1 MLRILLGLAALGWL
15 VTTPPTARAEIEFTS
30 EHLTFRLDNRGRVV
44 ELRDRLHGTNYAV
57 LSHAAPLLTAYLV
70 DGPRAPDSVSWQPR
84 LNRLTF
90 DFAAT
95 TLVVEVR
102 AAETH
107 LTFEVLEAM
116 PQGGIE
122 RIQWGPVATS
132 LRESV
137 AEVVGVAVG
146 DTFAIGLL
154 GLNPKTLGGWAD
166 DAEGRD
172 TSRGRAATTTD
183 WGTSLQAYAFDRSLP
198 RRVDAW
204 GGHFPNMPVP
214 PIAGETLV
222 GSKIAIF
229 GAPAGDALQRIGEI
243 ARAEGL
249 PQPSYQGVWSRLNPE
264 LGRSYLI
271 AEFSES
277 NIAAMVDY
285 ARQGNFL
292 SLYHP
297 NPFASWGHYQPS
309 PQYFPSGEAGLKAC
323 VDHATQAGLL
333 LGVHTLTNFIQTSD
347 PYVTPRPDPR
357 LAKTGSSRL
366 VGDITAD
373 ATTLEV
379 ESPEYFDNQQANWL
393 RTVMID
399 GELIRYGR
407 ISQAPPWQ
415 LLDCQRGAFGSQAA
429 EHRAGSEVAKL
440 MDHPYRVF
448 LADHDLQREIA
459 IRLAELFNRT
469 GLNHLDFDG
478 HEGCWA
484 SGQGDYGIEMFAQVF
499 YDHVD
504 HFVHNGTSNSQPFYW
519 HINTCCNWG
528 EPWYGGFRSS
538 MAEYRI
544 NNQAL
549 LERNWMPKMLG
560 WFQFTAETSLADIEW
575 LMARSAG
582 YDSGFAMV
590 ASESVFNQNPS
601 TDQLL
606 EKIRQW
612 EALRM
617 SGAFSAE
624 QQRAMQDSQR
634 EFHLRHSAEG
644 PMLHP
649 YHTTETFQHIP
660 RQLQPGEPTAS
671 QWQFTQAGERQPLQL
686 VLEVTGEQ
694 GEVSDIQ
701 FEIDNYLTLTIPAP
715 LKAGQTLICDGTP
728 VLRVF
733 GSDGRQIAT
742 QTLDQPPPQL
752 AAGPHTVILDAV
764 FETGA
769 GLSLSCHFKSLGE
782 GQPVGTASAP

>member
-1 MLRILLGLAALGWL
+1 MIRFLLGLAALGWL
-15 VTTPPTARAEIEFTS
+15 AAAHCTARAEIDFTS
-30 EHLTFRLDNRGRVV
+30 EHLRLRLDSRGWVV
-44 ELRDRLHGTNYAV
+44 ELEDRLQGTSYAV
-57 LSHAAPLLTAYLV
+57 PPHTAPLLTAYLV
-70 DGPRAPDSVSWQPR
+70 DGPRSPDSVSWQPESS
-84 LNRLTF
+84 RLTF
-90 DFAAT
+90 DFGDAA
-95 TLVVEVR
+95 LVVGVSV
-102 AAETH
+102 AATH
-107 LTFEVLEAM
+107 LTFEVLETTPEGA
-116 PQGGIE
+116 IE

-132 LRESV
+132 LRDQVS
-137 AEVVGVAVG
+137 EVVGVAIG
-146 DTFAIGLL
+146 GEFAIGLL

-172 TSRGRAATTTD
+172 TSRGRAATATE
-183 WGTSLQAYAFDRSLP
+183 WGSSLQAYTFDRSLP

-204 GGHFPNMPVP
+204 GGHFPNMPVL
-214 PIAGETLV
+214 PIADETLV
-222 GSKIAIF
+222 GSKIALF

-243 ARAEGL
+243 AQAEGL
-249 PQPSYQGVWSRLNPE
+249 PKPMFQGVWSRLNPE

-271 AEFSES
+271 AEFGES
-277 NIAAMVDY
+277 NIETMVGY
-285 ARQGNFL
+285 ARKGNFL

-309 PQYFPSGEAGLKAC
+309 PRYFPSGEAGLKAC

-333 LGVHTLTNFIQTSD
+333 IGVHTLTNFIQTSD
-347 PYVTPRPDPR
+347 RYVTPQPDRR

-366 VGDITAD
+366 VADVTAD

-399 GELIRYGR
+399 GELVRYGR
-407 ISQAPPWQ
+407 VSQSPPWQ
-415 LLDCQRGAFGSQAA
+415 LLDCQRGAFGSRAV
-429 EHRAGSEVAKL
+429 EHVAGSEVAKL

-590 ASESVFNQNPS
+590 ASESVFAENPS
-601 TDQLL
+601 TDMLL
-606 EKIRQW
+606 ETIRQW

-617 SGAFSAE
+617 GGAFSE
-624 QQRAMQDSQR
+624 QQKLAMRDSQR
-634 EFHLRHSAEG
+634 EFHLRHAAEG
-644 PMLHP
+644 PTLHP
-649 YHTTETFQHIP
+649 YHTTELFQHAP
-660 RQLQPGEPTAS
+660 RTLQPGEPTAS
-671 QWQFTQAGERQPLQL
+671 QWQFTLTGQRQPLQM
-686 VLEVTGEQ
+686 VLEVIGEQ

-701 FEIDNYLTLTIPAP
+701 LEIDNYLTLTIPAP

-728 VLRVF
+728 LLRVF
-733 GSDGRQIAT
+733 GADGRQVSKHL
-742 QTLDQPPPQL
+742 LDQPLPEL
-752 AAGPHTVILDAV
+752 AAGRHTVLVDAT
-764 FETGA
+764 FESGTE
-769 GLSLSCHFKSLGE
+769 LSLNGHFKSLGE
-782 GQPVGTASAP
+782 GQAVGPPRKP